1 MKFVLYIY
9 VLGQFLKYTDHI
21 QSKFMDSTTSS
32 YPNTCNSLRHKH
44 LYTYDPF
51 HLTLA
56 PTYYSKTS
64 HRRRTAYSVIQ
75 CMDSYDDHYSF
86 GRANV
91 CFDRSLALCFS
102 QIETGF
108 INCHLRGYLYSWVCV
123 CVHVFCTTMMLWTL
137 LVLTLITYIQCSGLV
152 YQFYCALINVKSYMY
167 TFIKWCVIRYYT
179 KARHT
184 FLRKQMMR
192 FMVVTRSVLN
202 LLL

>member
-123 CVHVFCTTMMLWTL
+123 CACFLYDNDALDSTGADADNIYSMFRVSISIL
-137 LVLTLITYIQCSGLV
+137 LCIDQC
-152 YQFYCALINVKSYMY
+152 
-167 TFIKWCVIRYYT
+167 
-179 KARHT
+179 
-184 FLRKQMMR
+184 
-192 FMVVTRSVLN
+192 
-202 LLL
+202 